1 MNHSSIQN
9 HAFGISTPGFD
20 RQSLP
25 ALPLPLHRHSGK
37 GIGQKNGRQPS
48 SRCMSVAAARSLAV
62 LFALLLTLPICLA
75 ARAQSGSSF
84 PSSSSQPLDSI
95 VALVDDD
102 VILRS
107 ELDLAVKGI
116 VDRIRASGDAMPPQ
130 NLLERQVLER
140 LIIRDLQVQRAL
152 QTGIR
157 VSDADIDQAL
167 VALARQNNISVEQL
181 RKVIEGDGEDF
192 AEFRRNIGEE
202 LLTERLR
209 QRIANGMT
217 PVTDTEVDIML
228 ASEDLSGGEFN
239 ISHIL
244 VALPD
249 GATPQQIQD
258 MQAKAND
265 IHRRLEEGLDFAS
278 AAISYSDS
286 QEALEGGLVGW
297 RDLNSIPAFFADAI
311 RNLKPGEF
319 TEPIRS
325 PAGFHIV
332 KVNDFREQRQVMVKE
347 YHARHIMVAINDLV
361 TPRAAMDR
369 ITFIKKRLDEGEDFA
384 ALAKEYSDDS
394 TSATL
399 GGDMGWFPPE
409 AYGERVAQTL
419 NSLKQDEIS
428 EPFQTQGGWHIM
440 QLLGMRES
448 DRTEE
453 AIREEARS
461 KIHQQKAEQ
470 EIDRT
475 LRQFRDEAFVEI
487 RLPGE
492 QGPSS

>member
-1 MNHSSIQN
+1 MILVPVKTTTCLTV
-9 HAFGISTPGFD
+9 AALFTLLLA
-20 RQSLP
+20 LP
-25 ALPLPLHRHSGK
+25 ALS
-37 GIGQKNGRQPS
+37 
-48 SRCMSVAAARSLAV
+48 AAQ
-62 LFALLLTLPICLA
+62 T
-75 ARAQSGSSF
+75 QSD
-84 PSSSSQPLDSI
+84 SSSPTKPLQPLDAI

-107 ELDLAVKGI
+107 ELDLAVQGI
-116 VDRIRASGDAMPPQ
+116 VERIRASGESMPPQ

-140 LIIRDLQVQRAL
+140 LIIRELQVQKAL

-167 VALARQNNISVEQL
+167 VSLSKQNNITVQQM
-181 RKVIEGDGEDF
+181 RQVIERDGENF
-192 AEFRRNIGEE
+192 AEFRHNVGEE
-202 LLTERLR
+202 LLTERLH
-209 QRIANGMT
+209 QRIVNGMA
-217 PVTDTEVDIML
+217 PVTDTEVEILL

-249 GATPQQIQD
+249 GATPQQIEEI
-258 MQAKAND
+258 QAKAND
-265 IHRRLEEGLDFAS
+265 IHRRLEEGLEFAS

-286 QEALEGGLVGW
+286 QEALEGGVVGW

-311 RNLKPGEF
+311 RDLKPGEF
-319 TEPIRS
+319 SQPIRS

-332 KVNDFREQRQVMVKE
+332 RVNDFREQRQVMVKE
-347 YHARHIMVAINDLV
+347 YHARHIMVQINELI
-361 TPRAAMDR
+361 TARAAMDR
-369 ITFIKKRLDEGEDFA
+369 ITDIRQRLKNNEDFA
-384 ALAKEYSDDS
+384 ALAKEFSDDP
-394 TSATL
+394 TSANL

-409 AYGERVAQTL
+409 TYGDRVAQTL
-419 NSLKQDEIS
+419 QGLKQDEIS
-428 EPFQTQGGWHIM
+428 EPFQTEAGWHII
-440 QLLGMRES
+440 QLLGVRES

-453 AIREEARS
+453 AIREEARA
-461 KIHQQKAEQ
+461 KIRQQKAEA

-492 QGPSS
+492 DKSSG